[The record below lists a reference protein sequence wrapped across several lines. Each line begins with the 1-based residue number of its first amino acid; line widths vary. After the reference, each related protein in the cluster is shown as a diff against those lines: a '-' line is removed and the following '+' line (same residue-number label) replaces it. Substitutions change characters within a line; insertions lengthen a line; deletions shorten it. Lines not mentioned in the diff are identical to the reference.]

1 MLQAKLDLSQLDG
14 IIDDIDFCIKLA
26 KEEKMIIL
34 PGEQLSQY
42 IPFVW
47 N

>member
-1 MLQAKLDLSQLDG
+1 MLQVKLNLSQLDD

-34 PGEQLSQY
+34 PGKIFS
-42 IPFVW
+42 
-47 N
+47 